1 MAMLTDTNPP
11 AAAAKPL
18 NLGARISAF
27 FGAFAAGNAAARDFE
42 HLQGMSDEALAAK
55 GLTRSEVARA
65 VLERNFG

>member
-11 AAAAKPL
+11 IAAKPL

-27 FGAFAAGNAAARDFE
+27 FGALAAGNAAARDFE
-42 HLQGMSDEALAAK
+42 RLQGLTEEALAAK
-55 GLTRSEVARA
+55 GLTRETVARA